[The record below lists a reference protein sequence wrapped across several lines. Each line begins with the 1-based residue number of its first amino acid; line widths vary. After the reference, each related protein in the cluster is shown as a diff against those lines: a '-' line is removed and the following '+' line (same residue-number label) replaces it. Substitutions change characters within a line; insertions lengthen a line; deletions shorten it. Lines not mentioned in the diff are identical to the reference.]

1 MLGYIDWII
10 ILIALLAAG
19 GALLLLYPQSNQQ
32 DKDSLYDL
40 RKQAEIN
47 QKRIQDV
54 LESTQSGAK
63 DAENLVQQLRQH
75 VNKAGEVYQSS
86 QVKASEAEAILE
98 RVSIAEKEM
107 RDISTQLGERL
118 AHLQGYW
125 DEQLGDSVSSVR
137 KIRSQLKESLGQVDD
152 SLTRLHEQERM
163 AQGFTRKLLD
173 YHQEQ
178 ARSQQDNSRLSKQV
192 HERLE
197 DMLVESTHLL
207 DRMKRYQQDAD
218 AIFARFSDDMASM
231 EGQAGDVLK
240 NWVDSTDS
248 ARKELQASL
257 DETQQHLG
265 TMRLREAQSD
275 ELERKI
281 RQHFEEV
288 EKINVAQLS
297 KNLDLTDQMSDHLH
311 KGVEQARNVLSTLQ
325 QAVQGVTANL
335 TERLPVEAANAPLTK
350 AESESE
356 AEVEELKHT
365 ELVSADNSALKLA
378 EVADLKTFREGELST
393 DNEQAKLLA
402 LRAYR

>member
-356 AEVEELKHT
+356 AEEVKHT

>member
-1 MLGYIDWII
+1 
-10 ILIALLAAG
+10 
-19 GALLLLYPQSNQQ
+19 
-32 DKDSLYDL
+32 
-40 RKQAEIN
+40 
-47 QKRIQDV
+47 
-54 LESTQSGAK
+54 
-63 DAENLVQQLRQH
+63 
-75 VNKAGEVYQSS
+75 
-86 QVKASEAEAILE
+86 
-98 RVSIAEKEM
+98 
-107 RDISTQLGERL
+107 
-118 AHLQGYW
+118 
-125 DEQLGDSVSSVR
+125 
-137 KIRSQLKESLGQVDD
+137 
-152 SLTRLHEQERM
+152 
-163 AQGFTRKLLD
+163 
-173 YHQEQ
+173 
-178 ARSQQDNSRLSKQV
+178 
-192 HERLE
+192 
-197 DMLVESTHLL
+197 MLVESTHLL

-356 AEVEELKHT
+356 AEEVKHT

>member
-231 EGQAGDVLK
+231 EGQAGDALK
-240 NWVDSTDS
+240 NWVDSSDS

-350 AESESE
+350 AEPESE

>member
-350 AESESE
+350 AEPESE

>member
-54 LESTQSGAK
+54 LDSTQAGAK

-231 EGQAGDVLK
+231 EGQAGDALK
-240 NWVDSTDS
+240 NWVDSSDS

-350 AESESE
+350 AEPESE
-356 AEVEELKHT
+356 AEVEEIKHT

-378 EVADLKTFREGELST
+378 EVADLKTFREGEVNT

>member
-47 QKRIQDV
+47 KKRIQDV
-54 LESTQSGAK
+54 LDSTQAGAK

-257 DETQQHLG
+257 TETQQHLG

-335 TERLPVEAANAPLTK
+335 TERLPVEAANAPTTK
-350 AESESE
+350 AEQEPELEVVEVKS
-356 AEVEELKHT
+356 AEL
-365 ELVSADNSALKLA
+365 ANPDNTALKLA
-378 EVADLKTFREGELST
+378 EVADLKTFREGEVNT

>member
-231 EGQAGDVLK
+231 EGQAGDALK
-240 NWVDSTDS
+240 NWVDSSDS

-350 AESESE
+350 AEPESE
-356 AEVEELKHT
+356 AEVEEIKHT

>member
-75 VNKAGEVYQSS
+75 VNKAGEVCQSS

-350 AESESE
+350 AEPESE

-378 EVADLKTFREGELST
+378 EVADLKTFREGEVNT

>member
-231 EGQAGDVLK
+231 EGQAGDALK
-240 NWVDSTDS
+240 NWVDSSDS

>member
-40 RKQAEIN
+40 RKQAELN
-47 QKRIQDV
+47 QKRILEV
-54 LESTQSGAK
+54 LESTQAGAK

-75 VNKAGEVYQSS
+75 VNKAGDVYQTS

-125 DEQLGDSVSSVR
+125 DEQLGDSVSTVR

-231 EGQAGDVLK
+231 EHQAGDVLK
-240 NWVDSTDS
+240 NWVDSSDH

-281 RQHFEEV
+281 RQHFAEV

-335 TERLPVEAANAPLTK
+335 TERLPAEAANTAMVK
-350 AESESE
+350 AENNDTI
-356 AEVEELKHT
+356 VELTPTDELANT
-365 ELVSADNSALKLA
+365 EGAALKLA
-378 EVADLKTFREGELST
+378 EVADLKTFREGEVNT